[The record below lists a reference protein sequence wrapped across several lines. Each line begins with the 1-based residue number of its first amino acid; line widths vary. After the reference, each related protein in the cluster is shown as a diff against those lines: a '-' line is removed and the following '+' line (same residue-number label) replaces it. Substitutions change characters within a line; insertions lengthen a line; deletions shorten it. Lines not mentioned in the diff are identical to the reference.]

1 MSTHKGPRLIRL
13 VRCAQVGTIASC
25 RMVVGDSFL
34 VEFEC
39 TADTAKAFQGMLGN
53 AIATHIIPSGSVS
66 PSMWEE
72 LTRPLPADG
81 KAAGPGLPGTE
92 GGAS

>member
-1 MSTHKGPRLIRL
+1 MSQERKLRTVRL
-13 VRCAQVGTIASC
+13 VRCTQRGPIASC
-25 RMVVGDSFL
+25 RMVVGDAFL

-66 PSMWEE
+66 PSMWDD

-81 KAAGPGLPGTE
+81 KAAGAGLPGTE
-92 GGAS
+92 GGES